1 MSGAEVRPELAVQA
15 GGLGKKYVVYSSAG
29 GRLLE
34 GLTGGLLRNG
44 RDFWALRDL
53 SLGIERGEAVG
64 IIGQNGS
71 GKSTLLK
78 LLAGLTQPTE
88 GTVRVRGR
96 IGSLIELGTGFNPE
110 FTGRANARLSAALL
124 GISPAEFAEKLPEI
138 EKFAAIGEF
147 LDRPI
152 KTYSS
157 GMQVRLAFSVAV
169 AIEPEVLLIDE
180 ALAVG
185 DLLFQ
190 QKCMRRLK
198 EMRERGVTLVMV
210 THDLG
215 AVRNFCDRALLL
227 DSGRVIASGPTGEVV
242 DEYNG
247 LMQRKSLEGTDRE
260 IVSSR
265 AAAGAKPRQGSF
277 EAVITELALV
287 DAHGEPVAAITAG
300 TEGTIRVKIAFLDAV
315 VDPVVGILI
324 RDRLTNDIFGT
335 NSAHHHLHPGK
346 FLPGETL
353 EAEFRMNFDLG
364 HGEYSVTAAVH
375 TEIATFDK
383 VFDWADDLFA
393 FKVLPTEPRSIGV
406 ARLRTAIVL
415 RHGETGGGSGA
426 DAFAKLFHDAP
437 AEITMGEEAPRKFL
451 VRGFHPVE
459 HSPEGSF
466 RWSHPEATFILAPAG
481 GALRIDA
488 LCLPPEGRTVRVGL
502 RAGDRELAAL
512 EIAQGGWR
520 ELVFALPE
528 ALPAGPTRFRLTVDP
543 PFAPGGGDPRVLGIA
558 IRAIRGENNRRNG

>member
-1 MSGAEVRPELAVQA
+1 MTGAEVRPELAVHA
-15 GGLGKKYVVYSSAG
+15 EGLGKKYVVYSSAG

-53 SLGIERGEAVG
+53 TLGIERGEAVG

-78 LLAGLTQPTE
+78 LLGGLTQPTE
-88 GTVRVRGR
+88 GAVRVRGR

-124 GISPAEFAEKLPEI
+124 GISPDEFNDKLPEI
-138 EKFAAIGEF
+138 EKFAGIGEF
-147 LDRPI
+147 LDRPV

-227 DSGRVIASGPTGEVV
+227 ESGRVIATGPTGEVV
-242 DEYNG
+242 DEYNA

-260 IVSSR
+260 IVASIP
-265 AAAGAKPRQGSF
+265 AAAGKQRHGSF
-277 EAVITELALV
+277 EAVMTELSLS
-287 DAHGEPVAAITAG
+287 DAHGEPVAALTAG
-300 TEGTIRVKIAFLDAV
+300 AEGTIRIKVAFLDEV
-315 VDPVVGILI
+315 EDPVVGILI

-335 NSAHHHLHPGK
+335 NSAYHHHHPGK

-353 EAEFRMNFDLG
+353 EAEFRMAFDLG
-364 HGEYSVTAAVH
+364 FGEYSVTAAVH
-375 TEIATFDK
+375 TEYATFDK
-383 VFDWADDLFA
+383 VFDWADNFHA
-393 FKVLPTEPRSIGV
+393 FKILPTEPRFIGT
-406 ARLRTAIVL
+406 ARLRPAVTL
-415 RHGETGGGSGA
+415 HHGEATAGSGES
-426 DAFAKLFHDAP
+426 AFARLFQDAP
-437 AEITMGEEAPRKFL
+437 DALFMGDETRRKFL
-451 VRGFHPVE
+451 VRGFHPLE
-459 HSPEGSF
+459 QDPAGAF

-481 GALRIDA
+481 RELRVQA
-488 LCLPPEGRTVRVGL
+488 LCIPPAGGPLRVGL
-502 RAGDRELAAL
+502 RAGSRDLAPA
-512 EIAQGGWR
+512 EITEGGWR
-520 ELVFALPE
+520 ELVFQLPDD
-528 ALPAGPTRFRLTVDP
+528 LPSGPIRFRLAVDP
-543 PFAPGGGDPRVLGIA
+543 PFVPGGEDPRLLGIA
-558 IRAIRGENNRRNG
+558 IREIRGEAIRGNG